1 MKVTGQT
8 RLAGIIG
15 HPIAH
20 TLSPAMHN
28 AAFAEMGMD
37 WCYLPFDVRPQ
48 ELGAAL
54 AGLGALGC
62 QGLNVTI
69 PHKQAV
75 VQYMSRLSSEARLI
89 GAVNTIE
96 FLGKRPIGHNTD
108 GRGFVHAF
116 EDEGGEKLTGKRV
129 LLLGAGGA
137 AAAVAVQLLIEGV
150 DHLTLANRT
159 VKKAQRLVESCRRR
173 FARKRVT
180 ALPLR
185 ADRLAPIVREVQII
199 INATSLGM
207 RSEDRSPIPAGLLR
221 PDLAVCDL
229 VYKPPMT
236 PLLREAQSVGAR
248 TINGVGMLLWQG
260 ALAFEIWTGKK
271 PPVEVMKKA
280 LQKALSGDP
289 TG

>member
-8 RLAGIIG
+8 RLVGIIG

-37 WCYLPFDVRPQ
+37 WCYLPFDVRSR
-48 ELGAAL
+48 ELGVAL

-75 VQYMSRLSSEARLI
+75 VECMSRLSSEARLI

-96 FLGKRPIGHNTD
+96 FRGKRPVGHNTD

-116 EDEGGEKLTGKRV
+116 EGEWGEKLTGKRV

-137 AAAVAVQLLIEGV
+137 ARAIAVQLLVEGV

-159 VKKAQRLVESCRRR
+159 VKKAQRLVESYRRR
-173 FARKRVT
+173 FARKRVM
-180 ALPLR
+180 ALPLQ

-199 INATSLGM
+199 INATLLGM

-221 PDLAVCDL
+221 PGLTVCDL

-236 PLLREAQSVGAR
+236 TLLREAQSVGAR
-248 TINGVGMLLWQG
+248 TLNGVGMLLWQG
-260 ALAFEIWTGKK
+260 VLAFKIWTGKK
-271 PPVEVMKKA
+271 PPVDVMKQA
-280 LQKALSGDP
+280 LLRALSVDP

>member
-89 GAVNTIE
+89 GAVNAIE
-96 FLGKRPIGHNTD
+96 FRGKRPIGHNTD

-116 EDEGGEKLTGKRV
+116 EDEWGEKLTGKRV

-221 PDLAVCDL
+221 PDLTVCDL

-271 PPVEVMKKA
+271 PPVDAMRRA
-280 LQKALSGDP
+280 LQKALSGTP